1 MTRLPAKIKK
11 TTRSNIPNKKIRL
24 TPAREKHIQNHTI
37 PEPNTT
43 TTMGDQE
50 SEADA
55 VYFWREKHPDTGY
68 LSQWYA
74 CPFRDGTDPNLIYK
88 TAENYMMYQKAILF
102 GDTQIA
108 AEILRTSSP
117 RKVKSLGRK
126 VSNFDEAVWNR
137 ERERVVYEGNI
148 LKFTTAVS
156 EEGITRGN
164 CPGSPPVGES
174 LRALLLS
181 TGDKELV
188 EASPFD
194 RIWGVGF
201 TERYAGEMRAEWG
214 LNLLGKALME
224 VREKFKKEDEEKER
238 HKSVV

>member
-1 MTRLPAKIKK
+1 MG
-11 TTRSNIPNKKIRL
+11 
-24 TPAREKHIQNHTI
+24 EHG
-37 PEPNTT
+37 PET
-43 TTMGDQE
+43 G
-50 SEADA
+50 A
-55 VYFWREKHPDTGY
+55 VYFWRETHPDTGY
-68 LSQWYA
+68 LSQWYD
-74 CPFRDGTDPNLIYK
+74 CPFRDGTNRNLIYK
-88 TAENYMMYQKAILF
+88 TAESYMMYQKAILF

-108 AEILRTSSP
+108 GEILRSDSP
-117 RKVKSLGRK
+117 KKVKSLGRK
-126 VSNFDEAVWNR
+126 VRNFDEAVWNR

-148 LKFTTAVS
+148 LKFTTALS

-201 TERYAGEMRAEWG
+201 TERHAGEMRADWG

-224 VREKFKKEDEEKER
+224 VREKFREENEEKKR
-238 HKSVV
+238 KRSVV